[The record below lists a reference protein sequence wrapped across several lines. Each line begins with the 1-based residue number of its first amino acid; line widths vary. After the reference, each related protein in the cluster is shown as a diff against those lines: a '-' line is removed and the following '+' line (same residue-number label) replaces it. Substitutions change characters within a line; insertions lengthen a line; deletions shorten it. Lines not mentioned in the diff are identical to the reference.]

1 MGALQGDGARAAAPP
16 DPGPSQGGGRGPR
29 KLAQHSRPEAAS
41 HTEAARRGLGATD
54 RLETEG
60 GWPRGPGSSAARGT
74 AHLLHPPLPSPWNGG
89 WVEGL
94 GRGRPPLQDAR
105 SLGDPSQGRGH
116 RRLSPLLTLRPLRWT
131 RDTARLQN
139 SCRCQAPSRKRPQ
152 LPEDKNLPGSTTRA
166 VLRSSEPRAAGGGSS
181 GTSGR
186 RQERVLGAS
195 PPSTALGSATPP
207 LQRSLRSESRN
218 DPNSSHRFKT
228 RQGPPPQLLCRLSR
242 SHELPPPQAAT

>member
-1 MGALQGDGARAAAPP
+1 MGEAISPDLRGPLTQVSHCSLTNSISFMSAETPPWPPPDQLAVSQSWASPGMGALQGDGARAAAPP

-139 SCRCQAPSRKRPQ
+139 SCRCQAPSRKRP
-152 LPEDKNLPGSTTRA
+152 
-166 VLRSSEPRAAGGGSS
+166 
-181 GTSGR
+181 
-186 RQERVLGAS
+186 
-195 PPSTALGSATPP
+195 
-207 LQRSLRSESRN
+207 
-218 DPNSSHRFKT
+218 
-228 RQGPPPQLLCRLSR
+228 
-242 SHELPPPQAAT
+242 